1 MKQFRFKYA
10 LISFIFQDEL
20 FAFSEKFILKA
31 EDLVCLLED
40 EVRWMWGQRLY
51 QEDELEGEVTNSE
64 EFDQRMTIRDFGMNL
79 SDVDKEKEII
89 GIEFFLV
96 YNTTFNT
103 VQ

>member
-1 MKQFRFKYA
+1 
-10 LISFIFQDEL
+10 
-20 FAFSEKFILKA
+20 
-31 EDLVCLLED
+31 
-40 EVRWMWGQRLY
+40 MWGQRLY